1 MIEIVKELEE
11 KKVIAIVRGV
21 ALEKIP
27 FLCEALLEGGI
38 SNVEITLNSPNA
50 YQGIREARA
59 QFGKNM
65 LIGAG
70 TVLDEELAK
79 YAIEAGAQFLLS
91 PNLDKGMIDAALN
104 AGVVPIPG
112 VLTPTEV
119 VQAVKWGAP
128 LVKLFPIN
136 SIGGPRYVKDLLA
149 PLDFVKIIAVGGV
162 HEGNMVEYF
171 EAGAVGVGLGSQL
184 IDKYAISQGRYEIIT
199 EKATRTVKLLTTS
212 P

>member
-1 MIEIVKELEE
+1 MMEIVKEIE
-11 KKVIAIVRGV
+11 KKKAIAIVRGV
-21 ALEKIP
+21 ALERIP

-38 SNVEITLNSPNA
+38 TNVEITMNSRDA
-50 YQGIREARA
+50 FASIREARA

-79 YAIEAGAQFLLS
+79 NAIEAGAQFLLS
-91 PNLDKGMIDAALN
+91 PNLDKGMIDTALS
-104 AGVVPIPG
+104 AGVAPIPG

-136 SIGGPRYVKDLLA
+136 YFGPKYVKDLLA
-149 PLDFVKIIAVGGV
+149 PLDFVKMIAVGGV
-162 HEGNMVEYF
+162 HEGNIVEYF
-171 EAGAVGVGLGSQL
+171 DAGVVGVGLGSLL
-184 IDKYAISQGRYEIIT
+184 IDNEAISQGKYGIIT
-199 EKATRTVKLLTTS
+199 EKAKRVTKLLS
-212 P
+212 SL